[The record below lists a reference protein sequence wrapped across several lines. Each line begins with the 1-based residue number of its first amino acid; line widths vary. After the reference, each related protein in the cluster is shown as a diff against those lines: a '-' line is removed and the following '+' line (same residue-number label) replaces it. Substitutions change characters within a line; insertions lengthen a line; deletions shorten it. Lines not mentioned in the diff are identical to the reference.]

1 MRIMYDTNVLLSAL
15 VLRSSV
21 NMHALLI
28 GGYPGNQRLLSSFVI
43 DEINDVVERKWP
55 DRLVVVMALLSNL
68 SFEKVE
74 LPEEYPH
81 DLFSIRDPWDYPV
94 LYSAYISHA
103 DLLITGDK
111 DFTEARLPG
120 TKVLTPRELVN
131 LYA

>member
-43 DEINDVVERKWP
+43 DEIN
-55 DRLVVVMALLSNL
+55 
-68 SFEKVE
+68 
-74 LPEEYPH
+74 
-81 DLFSIRDPWDYPV
+81 
-94 LYSAYISHA
+94 
-103 DLLITGDK
+103 
-111 DFTEARLPG
+111 TEARLPG